1 MAKQVPNEL
10 ITTKEQSTDNQFLQ
24 IEPLIRTIRGQ
35 QVLLDSDLAILYGVE
50 TKRLNEQ
57 VKRNIERF
65 PDDFMFQLTKVEL
78 INLKSQIA
86 TSSATNDSLRSQI
99 VTLNTENYSIR
110 SQNATLNEG
119 TNLRSQI
126 VTSSHGGVRYLPY
139 AFTENGI
146 AMLSSVLR
154 SPIAIQVNIRIMR
167 AFTAMRQFIAS
178 NAQIFQRLDVMEQN
192 QLAIVAHQTE
202 TDHKLE
208 EIFRRLDSGNVQPH
222 QGIFYDG
229 QIFDAYTFINDR
241 IREATTRIILIDNY
255 IDDSVLTILSKRADK
270 VTATVY
276 TKKPSA
282 QLQLDIQKH
291 NAQYPPIDIVTFDR
305 SHDRFLCIDE
315 TVYHLGASIKDLSKK
330 WFAFNRMEMPTSEL
344 LQKIQ

>member
-50 TKRLNEQ
+50 TKRLNQQ

-65 PDDFMFQLTKVEL
+65 PEDFMFQLTKVEL
-78 INLKSQIA
+78 TNLKSQIA
-86 TSSATNDSLRSQI
+86 TLSATDYPLRSQI
-99 VTLNTENYSIR
+99 VTLNTKNHSLR
-110 SQNATLNEG
+110 SQNATIDNRG
-119 TNLRSQI
+119 RHTK
-126 VTSSHGGVRYLPY
+126 YLPY

-192 QLAIVAHQTE
+192 QLALTAHQVE

-208 EIFRRLDSGNVQPH
+208 EVFRRLDSGNMQPH

-270 VTATVY
+270 VTATIY

-291 NAQYPPIDIVTFDR
+291 NAQYPPIEIITFDR

-315 TVYHLGASIKDLSKK
+315 TVFHLGASIKDLGKK
-330 WFAFNRMEMPTSEL
+330 WFAFCRMDMPTSEL
-344 LQKIQ
+344 LQKLPV